1 MLTKLATQIMKNDK
15 YKKAPGPA
23 TPHGWTWIC
32 LAPVTGHC
40 RHAAS
45 WSLTHHPSACH
56 VRKMSKLYFKITD
69 NHAWVV
75 SPEPAML
82 HDWTWS
88 EDVLWQSSTFLVH
101 SFLVLLSVTCTETT
115 SAATVAAAIH

>member
-56 VRKMSKLYFKITD
+56 VKKTLSKTVFHDHTS
-69 NHAWVV
+69 VE
-75 SPEPAML
+75 SPELAML

-88 EDVLWQSSTFLVH
+88 EDVRWQSSTFLVH